1 MASYPW
7 LAGYRD
13 RSVTE
18 LEVLYGALLQRE
30 PDTKRTLF
38 FTRDPRYAQGRDPR
52 TFDAESPAAAAK
64 LGALKAGCGRRA
76 ELSCAALRCARRG
89 CAVHKRDVASFG
101 MEADP
106 EGAPG
111 PMAASGAMNHV
122 LRIRPWPA

>member
-64 LGALKAGCGRRA
+64 LGALKAGRA
-76 ELSCAALRCARRG
+76 ELRCASLR
-89 CAVHKRDVASFG
+89 AAWDVASFG